1 MMLCAETTAART
13 TVSNADECMVKCVL
27 ECEVGRFSV
36 TRESFL
42 MSKLSC
48 GSLFASDGSF
58 NAQRVSASC

>member
-36 TRESFL
+36 TREVLDEQTELREFV
-42 MSKLSC
+42 C
-48 GSLFASDGSF
+48 FGW
-58 NAQRVSASC
+58 